1 MATDNTAKN
10 KRNQMIGAAVVLA
23 LFVLTVYLFLAPEGK
38 TSRAKAEQSKVSLV
52 QKRDIRPEQEWTNRG
67 EKRLETIEKQ
77 MGDILKTRET
87 GPSAELRR
95 LEQRIAELDQ
105 KLKSNEAD
113 GKKVIDAY
121 SDEVKRLA
129 NENETLKRTAS
140 ADKLASASTDV
151 TAQGDFINRGQPG
164 PRKAGATVPSASEAR
179 ATPKGIETINVAL
192 KQPLRGRTTGK
203 NIEKYVPVNSYV
215 KAKVLSG
222 ADASAG
228 VVSQAEPRPVLFRI
242 QGDAIA
248 ALHNGEEQRIDLDG
262 CSIGG
267 SAYGDLSSERVY
279 VRTQNMTCARD
290 PKTVIERNVKA
301 YIAGSAKAGV
311 RGEVVSREGDFITT
325 ALLAGVVSGFGR
337 GLSQSSSGSLGG
349 ITIQQGTQERST
361 GDVFQQGLGEGL
373 STSSDRISNYLIRR
387 AEQYQPVIML
397 QAGRDDVEIV
407 FLEGVDL
414 SDNYKASAKAE
425 EAKPASNSMPNA
437 RNPNL

>member
-1 MATDNTAKN
+1 
-10 KRNQMIGAAVVLA
+10 
-23 LFVLTVYLFLAPEGK
+23 
-38 TSRAKAEQSKVSLV
+38 
-52 QKRDIRPEQEWTNRG
+52 
-67 EKRLETIEKQ
+67 
-77 MGDILKTRET
+77 
-87 GPSAELRR
+87 
-95 LEQRIAELDQ
+95 
-105 KLKSNEAD
+105 
-113 GKKVIDAY
+113 
-121 SDEVKRLA
+121 
-129 NENETLKRTAS
+129 
-140 ADKLASASTDV
+140 
-151 TAQGDFINRGQPG
+151 
-164 PRKAGATVPSASEAR
+164 
-179 ATPKGIETINVAL
+179 
-192 KQPLRGRTTGK
+192 
-203 NIEKYVPVNSYV
+203 
-215 KAKVLSG
+215 
-222 ADASAG
+222 AG

>member
-1 MATDNTAKN
+1 M
-10 KRNQMIGAAVVLA
+10 
-23 LFVLTVYLFLAPEGK
+23 
-38 TSRAKAEQSKVSLV
+38 
-52 QKRDIRPEQEWTNRG
+52 
-67 EKRLETIEKQ
+67 
-77 MGDILKTRET
+77 
-87 GPSAELRR
+87 
-95 LEQRIAELDQ
+95 
-105 KLKSNEAD
+105 
-113 GKKVIDAY
+113 
-121 SDEVKRLA
+121 
-129 NENETLKRTAS
+129 
-140 ADKLASASTDV
+140 
-151 TAQGDFINRGQPG
+151 
-164 PRKAGATVPSASEAR
+164 
-179 ATPKGIETINVAL
+179 
-192 KQPLRGRTTGK
+192 
-203 NIEKYVPVNSYV
+203 
-215 KAKVLSG
+215 
-222 ADASAG
+222 
-228 VVSQAEPRPVLFRI
+228 FRI

-407 FLEGVDL
+407 LWRVSTFPTTTRHRQKRKKRSPLATQCRMLAIPISSPHIRRG
-414 SDNYKASAKAE
+414 SHYA
-425 EAKPASNSMPNA
+425 
-437 RNPNL
+437 